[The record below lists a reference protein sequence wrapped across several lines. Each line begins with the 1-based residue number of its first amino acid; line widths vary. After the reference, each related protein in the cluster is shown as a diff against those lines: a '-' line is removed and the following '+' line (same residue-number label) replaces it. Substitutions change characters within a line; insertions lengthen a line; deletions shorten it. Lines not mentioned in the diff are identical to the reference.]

1 MEIRRKSKPGS
12 GTTSTADAM
21 PSPSPTTT
29 PYKRNEPTNAYA
41 ARYSPSFEER
51 MDGADDGDF
60 DDSVDD
66 WMEHA
71 DDADIVDD
79 DLVCTHIFSC
89 TEHEQDADL
98 VF

>member
-1 MEIRRKSKPGS
+1 
-12 GTTSTADAM
+12 
-21 PSPSPTTT
+21 
-29 PYKRNEPTNAYA
+29 
-41 ARYSPSFEER
+41 